1 MSERA
6 AKGKLSGSSSWRSL
20 EKGTTTLSLM
30 IYIDG
35 ILYYA
40 GFVVDVCVDALMCA
54 VLQFAQFAQF

>member
-1 MSERA
+1 
-6 AKGKLSGSSSWRSL
+6 
-20 EKGTTTLSLM
+20 M